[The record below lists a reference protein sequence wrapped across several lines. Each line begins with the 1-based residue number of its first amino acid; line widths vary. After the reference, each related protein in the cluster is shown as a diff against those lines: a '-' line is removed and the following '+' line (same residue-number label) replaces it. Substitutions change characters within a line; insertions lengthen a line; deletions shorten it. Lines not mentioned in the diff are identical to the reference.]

1 MWWEDFHSN
10 WCYECTMDHTWPSCK
25 AGSTN
30 RSLSRAGGADS
41 FWRCHED
48 LHLQRAL
55 QACRGSRNPA
65 DHCPSISW
73 AGLYK
78 KTQPAPC
85 PASAWLAA
93 RAGCK
98 SRFFRKSFQVE
109 TTFGLQSRCLRVL
122 GNAFICISG
131 TLHRTIYFGGMASR
145 RERNLNGRSN
155 KSRRFTVHEFFF
167 GGRAFGGRVADF
179 GI

>member
-1 MWWEDFHSN
+1 MVLVVWCDIFHSD
-10 WCYECTMDHTWPSCK
+10 WCYECTMGHAWTSCK
-25 AGSTN
+25 AHSTN

-48 LHLQRAL
+48 LHLQRAMKACASL
-55 QACRGSRNPA
+55 QSPA
-65 DHCPSISW
+65 DHCPSILW
-73 AGLYK
+73 TGLFTK
-78 KTQPAPC
+78 SQPAPC

-109 TTFGLQSRCLRVL
+109 TTFGLQSRCLEVL

-131 TLHRTIYFGGMASR
+131 TLHRAIYFGAMASR
-145 RERNLNGRSN
+145 RKRNLQRPF
-155 KSRRFTVHEFFF
+155 K
-167 GGRAFGGRVADF
+167 
-179 GI
+179 

>member
-1 MWWEDFHSN
+1 
-10 WCYECTMDHTWPSCK
+10 MDHTWPSCK

-73 AGLYK
+73 TGLYK

-85 PASAWLAA
+85 PTSAWLAA

-98 SRFFRKSFQVE
+98 SRFFRKSFQAE

-131 TLHRTIYFGGMASR
+131 TLHRAIYFGAMASR

-155 KSRRFTVHEFFF
+155 KSHYWNNHQ
-167 GGRAFGGRVADF
+167 
-179 GI
+179 GISAIISVYFRDTCISFPDSGDTCFLFMPLA

>member
-1 MWWEDFHSN
+1 
-10 WCYECTMDHTWPSCK
+10 MDHTWPSCK

-55 QACRGSRNPA
+55 QACLGSQNPT

-73 AGLYK
+73 TGLYK
-78 KTQPAPC
+78 KNPPAPC

-98 SRFFRKSFQVE
+98 SRFFLKSFQVE

-122 GNAFICISG
+122 GNASICISG
-131 TLHRTIYFGGMASR
+131 TLASR
-145 RERNLNGRSN
+145 RKRNLNGRLN
-155 KSRRFTVHEFFF
+155 C
-167 GGRAFGGRVADF
+167 GRHHSCLRKTSSCTFPEKETAEDK
-179 GI
+179 

>member
-1 MWWEDFHSN
+1 
-10 WCYECTMDHTWPSCK
+10 MDHTWPSCK

-30 RSLSRAGGADS
+30 RSLWRAGGADS

-48 LHLQRAL
+48 LHLQRGMKAWL
-55 QACRGSRNPA
+55 GSQNPT

-73 AGLYK
+73 TGLSK
-78 KTQPAPC
+78 KNQPAPC

-131 TLHRTIYFGGMASR
+131 TLHRAIYFGAMASR

-155 KSRRFTVHEFFF
+155 KGHYWKCGSRTF
-167 GGRAFGGRVADF
+167 GGAAGGLVLL
-179 GI
+179 GCTHT

>member
-1 MWWEDFHSN
+1 MSNLEGSERVVLWWEDFDSD

-30 RSLSRAGGADS
+30 RSLSRAAGADS

-55 QACRGSRNPA
+55 QACLGSQNPT

-73 AGLYK
+73 TGLSK

-109 TTFGLQSRCLRVL
+109 TTFGLQSQCLRQGSQNRGCPQPRVL
-122 GNAFICISG
+122 VDVILFLKIGE
-131 TLHRTIYFGGMASR
+131 L
-145 RERNLNGRSN
+145 
-155 KSRRFTVHEFFF
+155 
-167 GGRAFGGRVADF
+167 DF
-179 GI
+179 PQTP